1 MNKALK
7 TADAVPGRKWPWL
20 ELLLLMLVALTIGS
34 AWFIG
39 PADPSGTGLV
49 HLTSGLLLSIKTMPA
64 DFHSRALVVL
74 AVIVLATRI
83 FGRGAEMLGF
93 PAVLGEICVG
103 LLISPALLGGVFPGV
118 LEVLRM
124 PSVAGSLGT
133 VSQFGIILFLFVV
146 GMEFDERQLRQR
158 VTAASRIAVPGV
170 LVCMLAS
177 LPLSMVLHERFAPA
191 ADQTVFGLFIGLAM
205 SIAALPVLVR
215 MLEQR
220 GLARTEIG
228 QTAIAT
234 ATLDDI
240 AGWGLLALILAIAK
254 GHLVDAART
263 AVLLLCY
270 AVVVWTVIRPLVR
283 TAHVQRLLAS
293 GSKVQLPVLVV
304 ILLLGSAAATEWVGV
319 HALFG
324 AFVAGLVIPADSQL
338 ARDMRER
345 LYPLAVSLF
354 LPVYFVYSGSRVAD
368 LDLGAWDFWW
378 ACLLVI
384 ATAFISKLWGT
395 YFGSR
400 WAGMSRRDAWRMGLL
415 LNNRGL
421 MELVVLNIGLDTHA
435 ISPAVFTMF
444 ILMTVTTTAASC
456 WMGGFWPI
464 DGAGSAARQGAA

>member
-1 MNKALK
+1 
-7 TADAVPGRKWPWL
+7 
-20 ELLLLMLVALTIGS
+20 
-34 AWFIG
+34 
-39 PADPSGTGLV
+39 
-49 HLTSGLLLSIKTMPA
+49 
-64 DFHSRALVVL
+64 
-74 AVIVLATRI
+74 
-83 FGRGAEMLGF
+83 MLGF

-118 LEVLRM
+118 LEVLMM

-170 LVCMLAS
+170 LLCMLAS
-177 LPLSMVLHERFAPA
+177 LPLSMVLHDRFAPTS
-191 ADQTVFGLFIGLAM
+191 DQAVFCLFIGLAM
-205 SIAALPVLVR
+205 SITALPVLVR

-220 GLARTEIG
+220 GLACTEIG

-240 AGWGLLALILAIAK
+240 VGWGLLALILAIAK

-263 AVLLLCY
+263 VLLLCY
-270 AVVVWTVIRPLVR
+270 AAVVWTVIRPLVR

-304 ILLLGSAAATEWVGV
+304 MLLLGSAAATEWVGM

-338 ARDMRER
+338 SRDMRER

-368 LDLGAWDFWW
+368 LNLGAWDFWW

-384 ATAFISKLWGT
+384 STAFIAKLWGT

-400 WAGMSRRDAWRMGLL
+400 WAGMSRREAWRMGLL

-421 MELVVLNIGLDTHA
+421 MELVVLNIGLDMHM
-435 ISPAVFTMF
+435 ISPTVFSMF
-444 ILMTVTTTAASC
+444 IFMTITTTAVIFRRRLHQFI
-456 WMGGFWPI
+456 G
-464 DGAGSAARQGAA
+464 